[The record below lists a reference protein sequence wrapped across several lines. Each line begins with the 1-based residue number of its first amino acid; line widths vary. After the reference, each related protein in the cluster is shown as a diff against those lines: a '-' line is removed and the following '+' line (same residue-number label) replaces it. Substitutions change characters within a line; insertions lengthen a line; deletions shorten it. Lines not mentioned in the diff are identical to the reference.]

1 MRAVDRIEKAAGMCP
16 FPENRIDPACLAF
29 DFDGVLADTM
39 HLFLDIAHREFRVD
53 GIRYEDITAYDLQSC
68 IDMDAHVMDAVL
80 LQILEGSHTIPL
92 RPMAQ
97 APQVLSRILH
107 RQSPVLFVT
116 ARSNPEPVHRWMRE
130 VLGSHSD
137 RIEVVATGTF
147 DTKAEVLTKR
157 RIAYFVEDRLETC
170 FDLDAAGVAPI
181 LYRQPW
187 NRAPHPFVEVG
198 SWEELQTLIDL

>member
-16 FPENRIDPACLAF
+16 FPESRIDPACLAF
-29 DFDGVLADTM
+29 DFDGVFADTM
-39 HLFLDIAHREFRVD
+39 RLFLEIAHREFRVD
-53 GIRYEDITAYDLQSC
+53 GIRYEDITCYDLQSC
-68 IDMDAHVMDAVL
+68 LEMDAHVMDAVL

-92 RPMAQ
+92 RPIDN
-97 APQVLSRILH
+97 APQVLSRILN
-107 RQSPVLFVT
+107 RRSPLLFVT
-116 ARSNPEPVHRWMRE
+116 ARSNPEPVHRWMQE
-130 VLGSHSD
+130 VLGSISS

-147 DTKAEVLTKR
+147 DKKAEVLMER